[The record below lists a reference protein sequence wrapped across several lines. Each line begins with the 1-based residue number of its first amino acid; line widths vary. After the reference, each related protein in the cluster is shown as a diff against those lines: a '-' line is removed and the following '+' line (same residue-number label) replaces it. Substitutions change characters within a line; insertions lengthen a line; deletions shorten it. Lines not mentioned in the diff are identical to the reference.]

1 MLNSKSQA
9 GTKAHSSTTDENM
22 HVSQHSRKPNV
33 GSSLCPSTQE
43 LFPISK
49 RMDLSVIDFHFSV
62 RRSGDDEIR
71 IPYVPLYD
79 YLRCVEMLQAAEYQI
94 SVLQEAVLKKQQENQ

>member
-1 MLNSKSQA
+1 MPNSIPSA
-9 GTKAHSSTTDENM
+9 GTAAESSTNVDVTTSSPNNA
-22 HVSQHSRKPNV
+22 KPHV

-43 LFPISK
+43 LFPIHK
-49 RMDLSVIDFHFSV
+49 RCDLSVIDYHFCL
-62 RRSGDDEIR
+62 RRFGDDEIR

-94 SVLQEAVLKKQQENQ
+94 SVLTEALSNAA